1 MTTENGKERLDV
13 NKKVIAL
20 FAFGIV
26 CALLLILIV
35 NISINTASGIRAYVG
50 GEGMWTKAQKES
62 VIHLAN
68 YILTENEEEF
78 SHFKSVLRVNLGD
91 RMGREELLKDE
102 YDYQT
107 IYDGFLMGRNH
118 PEDIPHMINVFRR
131 FQWTPEVQEAI
142 DVWTQADYKIE
153 ELIDFADSIKSQIES
168 DEVSMEQ
175 KATWITELEELDH
188 ELTDLEVRFSA
199 AMGNMARLVNSI
211 LRWTVIL
218 LGLLLI
224 GIGIWLIYRFLN
236 STRVWMETLRESEER
251 FKHVLSNSKD
261 VLYKMNLD
269 TKEYEY
275 VSPAL
280 KSMLGYEPE
289 EFLNGG
295 VSFILSKMH
304 PKDLERMQKV
314 VEKYDSIEDSEFLPI
329 VEFRL
334 KDSNGDWKW
343 VSNVRSLVRDSQ
355 GKPEAII
362 GSVRNISTRKKQ
374 DKQIKESLKEKEVLL
389 QEIHHRVKNNLAIIS
404 SLLEL
409 QKDNVSEEVEALL
422 SSSQSRIKSIAKV
435 HEKLYESPTLSNIP
449 LDTYIRE
456 LAEEIKKAYT
466 SNKKDIELQLNVSPY
481 EIDLDDAIP
490 IGLIL
495 NELINNAFKH
505 AFKELDKGTLMISLQ
520 SKDKGME
527 LVVANDG
534 NAIAKD
540 FDPSESDSLG
550 MTLIQVLIKRING
563 TLHIE
568 SGDWTKFKIQ
578 FELKH

>member
-1 MTTENGKERLDV
+1 MAKNDGKERLDV
-13 NKKVIAL
+13 NQKVVAL
-20 FAFGIV
+20 FAFGII

-35 NISINTASGIRAYVG
+35 NISINTASGVRAYVG

-62 VIHLAN
+62 VIHLTN

-78 SHFKSVLRVNLGD
+78 DHFQSVLKVNLGD
-91 RMGREELLKDE
+91 RMGREEILKDD

-107 IYDGFLMGRNH
+107 VYDGYLMGRNH
-118 PEDIPHMINVFRR
+118 PDDIPHMINVFRR
-131 FQWTPEVQEAI
+131 FRWTPQVQEAI
-142 DVWTQADYKIE
+142 NVWTKGDEKIA
-153 ELIDFADSIKSQIES
+153 ELIQFADTIRTQIQSTNVSI
-168 DEVSMEQ
+168 EQ
-175 KATWITELEELDH
+175 KTEWVTELEELDH

-199 AMGNMARLVNSI
+199 AMGDMARLVNSI
-211 LRWTVIL
+211 LRWSVIL

-236 STRVWMETLRESEER
+236 STKAWMQTLRESEER

-280 KSMLGYEPE
+280 KSMLGYDPE
-289 EFLNGG
+289 DFLNGG

-304 PKDLERMQKV
+304 PKDRERMQKL
-314 VEKYDSIEDSEFLPI
+314 VEKYDSIDNSEFLPM

-334 KDSNGDWKW
+334 KDHSGEWKW
-343 VSNVRSLVRDSQ
+343 VSNVRTLVRDSE

-362 GSVRNISTRKKQ
+362 GSVRDISTRKKQ
-374 DKQIKESLKEKEVLL
+374 DKQIKESLKEKEILL

-409 QKDNVSEEVEALL
+409 QKDNVSDDVEELL

-435 HEKLYESPTLSNIP
+435 HEKLYESSTLSNIP
-449 LDTYIRE
+449 LDTYIGE
-456 LAEEIKKAYT
+456 LAEEIKNAYT
-466 SNKKDIELQLNVSPY
+466 SGKKNIEIQLDVAAY

-505 AFKELDKGTLMISLQ
+505 AFKGRDKGVIQISLQ
-520 SKDKGME
+520 EKDKDMV
-527 LVVANDG
+527 LTVANNG
-534 NAIAKD
+534 EKIPED
-540 FDPSESDSLG
+540 FDPADSYSLG
-550 MTLIQVLIKRING
+550 MTLIKVLIQRING
-563 TLHIE
+563 TLTIE
-568 SGDWTKFKIQ
+568 SGEWTRFIIQ
-578 FELKH
+578 FQLND